1 MTTVK
6 VECDHRFVPKMVR
19 AGTNFT
25 IEEWNKLAT
34 KGQFENYVV
43 EEMIR
48 NYEDSRKF
56 AIGVC
61 PKCQSQQE
69 YSVSVN
75 RRSRSPVT
83 TFTPIAK

>member
-6 VECDHRFVPKMVR
+6 VECDHRFVPKTVR
-19 AGTNFT
+19 AG
-25 IEEWNKLAT
+25 
-34 KGQFENYVV
+34 
-43 EEMIR
+43 
-48 NYEDSRKF
+48 F

-61 PKCQSQQE
+61 PKCQATQE
-69 YSVSVN
+69 YSVRVN